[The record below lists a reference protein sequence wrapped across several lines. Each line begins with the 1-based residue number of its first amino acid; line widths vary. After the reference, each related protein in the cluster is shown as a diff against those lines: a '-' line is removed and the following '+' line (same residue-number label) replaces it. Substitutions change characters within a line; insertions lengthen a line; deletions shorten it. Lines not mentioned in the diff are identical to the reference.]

1 MITEIKKEVEID
13 SKQSCRVV
21 ASVLPSSPR
30 PGATTPCSGNG
41 VWGGWGRVLVL
52 PSEMSAPWSCAG
64 LGYNWLQVRPTSS
77 QSQRPPENEDA
88 FRIHF
93 CNIRKRE
100 RDKDSER
107 ESACKCRGT
116 GLTWLKIYSFF
127 LFISFFFWFWT
138 TSFTFNLSLE
148 NLRKTE
154 NWFAT

>member
-30 PGATTPCSGNG
+30 PGDTTPWSVGR
-41 VWGGWGRVLVL
+41 GGGVLVL

-77 QSQRPPENEDA
+77 QCQRPPENEDA

-93 CNIRKRE
+93 CNIRERE
-100 RDKDSER
+100 RQTHRERER

-127 LFISFFFWFWT
+127 LFISFFFFWLWT
-138 TSFTFNLSLE
+138 TNFTFNLSLE